1 MTTTTLF
8 DDSSSFSQKLPI
20 PPDPSSS
27 LDQLYSHCAD
37 NPSPM
42 DMVRCWMTI
51 LRHSFRKKPA
61 RQVNEAKNQSHD
73 ENQSLLPPA
82 KNIVQDISTH
92 YHEDEDTSRAPHNSR
107 PRPWLRQSFSSD
119 ASVNSYHGTT
129 NTRALRQSLRRRD
142 SSSSTSS
149 STLTVI
155 PTCPAG
161 EYWMEHEVDNDDGFG
176 SSSTS
181 IVGECQAVGAG
192 YYSPKENGQRYPCPV
207 GTFSDVEWADTCQE
221 CLPFYYNGLGSDYAV
236 ALTPDINGAPMNG
249 LFCLQPN
256 LSSSDFDSND
266 NDTRFPFEPEDGIVW
281 TPTASP
287 SSGTP
292 TTMTPTVYPMY
303 NYDYSNES
311 PTMAPTW
318 TASSLYPTSESPTG
332 GASNIAP
339 NTMSTCNNNGFGNN
353 HRKRVFF
360 FSTPGR
366 NVLLPLLVFAMVMV
380 LVWFVFSKPL
390 LRSFCH
396 DLLCR
401 PRRCSCCH
409 RSLGSSKKKK
419 KNTKRNKTVS
429 PTVPQAWRSRCHRKT
444 PPTTPSSSISP
455 TAHPFSCF
463 SLSASS
469 SSMSRAGSCDSVSQ
483 PQSSPPLDSFDS
495 TTLARPT
502 EMGSTARLAHYHRRC
517 YANDEDDDDDDE
529 MEIQFESNLHHVHS
543 HRNID
548 GEEEYYDEAEYYD
561 DEEEEDYDDF
571 FYKTYRSTGM
581 GVKFGDDDDEEDEEI
596 SLAPSLSGLMSVW
609 SVRTAIS
616 PALGRPDP
624 CPAPSEEPRVNEDDD
639 ELHNVDLCDDHS
651 I

>member
-61 RQVNEAKNQSHD
+61 GQVNEAKNQSHD

-236 ALTPDINGAPMNG
+236 ALTPDINGAPMKG

-339 NTMSTCNNNGFGNN
+339 NTMSTSNNNGFGNN

-360 FSTPGR
+360 FSTHGR

-380 LVWFVFSKPL
+380 LVWFVFSKPF
-390 LRSFCH
+390 LRSFC
-396 DLLCR
+396 
-401 PRRCSCCH
+401 
-409 RSLGSSKKKK
+409 
-419 KNTKRNKTVS
+419 
-429 PTVPQAWRSRCHRKT
+429 Q
-444 PPTTPSSSISP
+444 
-455 TAHPFSCF
+455 
-463 SLSASS
+463 
-469 SSMSRAGSCDSVSQ
+469 
-483 PQSSPPLDSFDS
+483 
-495 TTLARPT
+495 
-502 EMGSTARLAHYHRRC
+502 RC

-529 MEIQFESNLHHVHS
+529 MEIQFESNLHRVGS
-543 HRNID
+543 HD
-548 GEEEYYDEAEYYD
+548 GEEEYYDEAEFYD
-561 DEEEEDYDDF
+561 DEEEEDYDEF

-581 GVKFGDDDDEEDEEI
+581 GVKFGDKDEEEDEEI

-609 SVRTAIS
+609 SIPTAIL
-616 PALGRPDP
+616 PALDRPDQ
-624 CPAPSEEPRVNEDDD
+624 CPAQSEEPRINEDDD
-639 ELHNVDLCDDHS
+639 ELHNVDLCDDH
-651 I
+651 